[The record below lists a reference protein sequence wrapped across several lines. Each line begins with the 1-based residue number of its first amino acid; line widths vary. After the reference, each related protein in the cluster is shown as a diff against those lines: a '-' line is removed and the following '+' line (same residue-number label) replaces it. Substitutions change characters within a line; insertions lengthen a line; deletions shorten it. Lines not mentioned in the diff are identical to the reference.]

1 MPRVPRRAKTCSTRS
16 SYLCWGEEPDAQR
29 IDRMLDDDGLR
40 ISGLGESVIMKL
52 LAITHPETYIPVFP
66 YVGHIGG
73 NKQ

>member
-1 MPRVPRRAKTCSTRS
+1 MFNAIQD
-16 SYLCWGEEPDAQR
+16 LCWGEEPDAER
-29 IDRMLDDDGLR
+29 INRMLNDDGLR

-66 YVGHIGG
+66 YGGAKLG